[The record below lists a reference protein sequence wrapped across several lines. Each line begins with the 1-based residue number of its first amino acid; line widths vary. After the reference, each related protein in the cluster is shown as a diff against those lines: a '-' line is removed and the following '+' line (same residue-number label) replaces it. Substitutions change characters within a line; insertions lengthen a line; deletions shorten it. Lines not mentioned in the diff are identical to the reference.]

1 MNISKKEMEEAF
13 EKFLKDNGYETGYYV
28 ETSLVFKAFKAG
40 FESGQKPEGE
50 MICQRRQMH

>member
-50 MICQRRQMH
+50 R